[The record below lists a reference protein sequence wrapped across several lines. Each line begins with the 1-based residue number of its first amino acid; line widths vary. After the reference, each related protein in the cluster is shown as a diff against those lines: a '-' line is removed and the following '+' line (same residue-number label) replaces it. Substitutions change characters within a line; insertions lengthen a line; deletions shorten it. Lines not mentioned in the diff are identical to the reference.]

1 MAFSFEFVCLG
12 KRLIVHNAFS
22 TFGSFVA
29 CRRLIDYRRACLADD
44 IVQLVTS
51 RRDEPQAEGLRLQIP
66 CGDASAG

>member
-1 MAFSFEFVCLG
+1 MAFSLEFVCLG

-29 CRRLIDYRRACLADD
+29 CRRLIDYRRACLAEE
-44 IVQLVTS
+44 IVQLDSS
-51 RRDEPQAEGLRLQIP
+51 RRDELQAEVLRLHIP